1 MTRFVYSKKENDK
14 MNQITNLMTIFEK
27 RKKKKLFSQMTLIHL
42 ESSLTK
48 ISHV

>member
-27 RKKKKLFSQMTLIHL
+27 RKKKNYLAR
-42 ESSLTK
+42 
-48 ISHV
+48 